1 MTARKT
7 PHGDGEAPPGRP
19 LRADAQRNREHV
31 LAVAQEVFATEGL
44 AIGMEELAR
53 RAGVGV
59 GTFYRHFP
67 TKEALFVAVVRR
79 RVEGIIAEAEALES
93 AKDPGTAFFAF
104 FARLVEGGE
113 EKKDLVQA
121 LDRAGIALAGS
132 APEVATRLRASAGR
146 LLARAQR
153 AGEVRSDVG
162 VPELMALARAAF
174 AVSQGDVEPRTR
186 RRVIA
191 VLCDGLRPGAR
202 APKGRAARGEPARA
216 APKRSR
222 SAS

>member
-1 MTARKT
+1 MTARRS
-7 PHGDGEAPPGRP
+7 PHGGGEDAPERP
-19 LRADAQRNREHV
+19 LRADAQRNRERV

-44 AIGMEELAR
+44 SIGMEELAR

-79 RVEGIIAEAEALES
+79 RVEGIIAEAEALEGDP
-93 AKDPGTAFFAF
+93 DPGAAFFRF

-153 AGEVRSDVG
+153 AGAVRGDVG

-174 AVSQGDVEPRTR
+174 AVSQGDIEPRTR
-186 RRVIA
+186 QRIIGI
-191 VLCDGLRPGAR
+191 LCDGLRPGAH
-202 APKGRAARGEPARA
+202 AAAARAARGEPGRA
-216 APKRSR
+216 ARKRST
-222 SAS
+222 S